1 MTDIPDP
8 AIIGL
13 PTSTDLNLLQ
23 YNCAIQTQNPH
34 TSSDGCLKDKTL
46 EQARE
51 TILMKDKLDL
61 ITQYPECFNGIRKFQ
76 GEYHITVH
84 PNVPPVIDPPRRVLI
99 SFKDDI
105 KLNKMIWSRMF
116 SSQNLKKVNPHPWLS
131 V

>member
-1 MTDIPDP
+1 M
-8 AIIGL
+8 L
-13 PTSTDLNLLQ
+13 YRL
-23 YNCAIQTQNPH
+23 H

-51 TILMKDKLDL
+51 TILMREKHDL

-84 PNVPPVIDPPRRVLI
+84 PNFPPVIDPPRRELI

-105 KLNKMIWSRMF
+105 KSE
-116 SSQNLKKVNPHPWLS
+116 
-131 V
+131 